1 MLGLSSLSSATRTMV
16 WRAAGI
22 SVVTL
27 GLLLVAWRYFGA
39 SAQLASVD
47 LSPLPILLAV
57 LGSGMFIVGRAWR
70 FRHLL
75 DGRAGFVPLLAAVGV
90 SWGAGLLLP
99 GPSADATFV
108 VLVRRRLGVGARRG
122 TSVSILARLLDVIS
136 LALVVV
142 VSASLSDTREPDG
155 AVIATAAVGGA
166 MLIGL
171 GVALHGRGRSL
182 LVRGLSRFARTR
194 PWAGAVD
201 DALAELGRPHKI
213 ALLCAS
219 TAVCRVATLMQYAA
233 LFSML
238 GLHVGLWVVWFV
250 LAVRTFLSTIPI
262 QGLAGLGTGQIW
274 WTSALVLAGVG
285 AGAAVGI
292 SITLS
297 LLDLA
302 VSFPV
307 VLACWALWRAT
318 AATPV
323 PEETGDAVPA
333 VTASLRG
340 RRDTPQEVDVV
351 S

>member
-1 MLGLSSLSSATRTMV
+1 MLGFSSLSSATRTTV

-47 LSPLPILLAV
+47 FSPLPLLLAL
-57 LGSGMFIVGRAWR
+57 LGSALFIVGRAWR
-70 FRHLL
+70 LSHLL
-75 DGRAGFVPLLAAVGV
+75 DGRARFVPLLGAAGV
-90 SWGAGLLLP
+90 SWGAGLMLP

-108 VLVRRRLGVGARRG
+108 VLGRRRLGVGARRG

-142 VSASLSDTREPDG
+142 VSAYLADTREPDG

-166 MLIGL
+166 MLVAL
-171 GVALHGRGRSL
+171 GVMLHGRGRSL

-201 DALAELGRPHKI
+201 DALAELGRPRKI

-219 TAVCRVATLMQYAA
+219 TALCRVATLVQYAA
-233 LFSML
+233 LFSLL
-238 GLHVGLWVVWFV
+238 GLHVGIWVVWFV

-274 WTSALVLAGVG
+274 WTSALVLAGVN

-297 LLDLA
+297 LLDLG
-302 VSFPV
+302 VSLPV

-318 AATPV
+318 APPVREEAADAAPAAT
-323 PEETGDAVPA
+323 T
-333 VTASLRG
+333 SLRG
-340 RRDTPQEVDVV
+340 RRDTQREVDVV